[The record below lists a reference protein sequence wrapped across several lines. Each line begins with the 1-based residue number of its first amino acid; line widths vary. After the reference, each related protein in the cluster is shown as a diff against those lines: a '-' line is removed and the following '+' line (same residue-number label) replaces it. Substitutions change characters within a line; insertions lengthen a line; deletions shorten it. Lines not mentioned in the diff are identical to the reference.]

1 MNKNAKKDMKDYNK
15 ESLLSALSLPQI
27 TNDTLTIALVV
38 ARWIKKYSKNVL
50 SDADLLNVLCLTKS
64 IKTSIPTIFAFRESY
79 TQDDEKT

>member
-38 ARWIKKYSKNVL
+38 AR
-50 SDADLLNVLCLTKS
+50 
-64 IKTSIPTIFAFRESY
+64 
-79 TQDDEKT
+79 